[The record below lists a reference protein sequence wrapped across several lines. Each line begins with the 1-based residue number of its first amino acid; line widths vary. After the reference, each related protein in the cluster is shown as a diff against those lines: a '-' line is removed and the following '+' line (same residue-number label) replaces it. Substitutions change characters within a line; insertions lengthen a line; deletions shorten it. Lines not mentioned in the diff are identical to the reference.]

1 MRSMLSVDEADADD
15 LHELID
21 AIGEWVRDDLDI
33 PLSLL
38 LECEYYGIDIN
49 KLISELEKELDYGES
64 DFDDT
69 YWGC

>member
-1 MRSMLSVDEADADD
+1 MRSMLSVDEADAED

-21 AIGEWVRDDLDI
+21 EIGECVRENRDI

-38 LECEYYGIDIN
+38 LECEYYGVDVN
-49 KLISELEKELDYGES
+49 KLINELEKEVDYGES
-64 DFDDT
+64 DFDYS